1 MELTCYSSAQTIFV
15 PRLASLASW
24 TTIRFA
30 MRTPEPLKHAEGME
44 SIWESEDSVHTPSW
58 LVSSSSLVVATSRP
72 ALICRS
78 CLARPQQ
85 EQSKCVT
92 SESSPDQF
100 SVISRLG
107 DVSQPVVQLKLRLL
121 PRRAVQLTDRA
132 LYTVTGSTDC
142 ARDVDDHVDDPTRLH
157 VRNHRQLT
165 FFRC

>member
-30 MRTPEPLKHAEGME
+30 MRTPEPLKHAEDTE

-58 LVSSSSLVVATSRP
+58 LVSSSSLVVASSRP

-78 CLARPQQ
+78 CLPRPQQ

-92 SESSPDQF
+92 SESSPGQC

-107 DVSQPVVQLKLRLL
+107 DMSQPAVKLKLRLL
-121 PRRAVQLTDRA
+121 PPQPGRLTYR
-132 LYTVTGSTDC
+132 
-142 ARDVDDHVDDPTRLH
+142 
-157 VRNHRQLT
+157 
-165 FFRC
+165 